1 MLKRI
6 GLSKSGYYRHKSKG
20 LSKSKERQL
29 KIKDLIMEIWEES
42 QHLYG
47 APKITAKLRKM
58 GIQIS
63 ERTVGKYMKEL
74 KIRAKYCKPFTV
86 TTRDSNLNNKLKN
99 ILDEQFNPE
108 APDTIWCIDTTYIL
122 TKEGFV
128 YLTSIMDLFSR
139 RIISW
144 DLSTTLETT
153 NIISLINKV
162 KATRKSNPKIIHS
175 DRGSQFTSKEYCEI
189 TAGITRSYS
198 KKAYPWDNAC
208 IESFHAIIKREC
220 LNEYNIS
227 SYNEARRLVF
237 SYIDGF
243 YNTVRIHSH
252 YGYISPLEFE
262 QTYFDKVQKVNKAA

>member
-6 GLSKSGYYRHKSKG
+6 GLSKSGYYRHNSKG

-47 APKITAKLRKM
+47 APKITAKLRKI

-63 ERTVGKYMKEL
+63 ERTVGKYMRALE
-74 KIRAKYCKPFTV
+74 IRSKYCKPFTV

-144 DLSTTLETT
+144 NLSTTLKTT
-153 NIISLINKV
+153 NIASLINKV
-162 KATRKSNPKIIHS
+162 KATRRVIQKLFIVIEVVNSSLKSIAK
-175 DRGSQFTSKEYCEI
+175 
-189 TAGITRSYS
+189 
-198 KKAYPWDNAC
+198 
-208 IESFHAIIKREC
+208 
-220 LNEYNIS
+220 
-227 SYNEARRLVF
+227 
-237 SYIDGF
+237 
-243 YNTVRIHSH
+243 
-252 YGYISPLEFE
+252 
-262 QTYFDKVQKVNKAA
+262 

>member
-74 KIRAKYCKPFTV
+74 KIRTKYCKPFTV

-128 YLTSIMDLFSR
+128 YLTSIMDLFS
-139 RIISW
+139 
-144 DLSTTLETT
+144 
-153 NIISLINKV
+153 LIF
-162 KATRKSNPKIIHS
+162 
-175 DRGSQFTSKEYCEI
+175 G
-189 TAGITRSYS
+189 
-198 KKAYPWDNAC
+198 
-208 IESFHAIIKREC
+208 REASGF
-220 LNEYNIS
+220 NHWRNS
-227 SYNEARRLVF
+227 PRLV
-237 SYIDGF
+237 
-243 YNTVRIHSH
+243 
-252 YGYISPLEFE
+252 
-262 QTYFDKVQKVNKAA
+262 KVDSRLLLS

>member
-1 MLKRI
+1 
-6 GLSKSGYYRHKSKG
+6 
-20 LSKSKERQL
+20 
-29 KIKDLIMEIWEES
+29 
-42 QHLYG
+42 
-47 APKITAKLRKM
+47 M

-86 TTRDSNLNNKLKN
+86 TTRDSDLNNKLKN

-108 APDTIWCIDTTYIL
+108 TPDTIWCIDITYIP

-198 KKAYPWDNAC
+198 NKAYP
-208 IESFHAIIKREC
+208 
-220 LNEYNIS
+220 
-227 SYNEARRLVF
+227 
-237 SYIDGF
+237 
-243 YNTVRIHSH
+243 
-252 YGYISPLEFE
+252 
-262 QTYFDKVQKVNKAA
+262 

>member
-29 KIKDLIMEIWEES
+29 KIKDPIMEIWKES

-63 ERTVGKYMKEL
+63 KRTVGKYMKEL

-108 APDTIWCIDTTYIL
+108 APDTILCIDTTYIP

-153 NIISLINKV
+153 NIISLI
-162 KATRKSNPKIIHS
+162 
-175 DRGSQFTSKEYCEI
+175 
-189 TAGITRSYS
+189 
-198 KKAYPWDNAC
+198 
-208 IESFHAIIKREC
+208 IK
-220 LNEYNIS
+220 
-227 SYNEARRLVF
+227 
-237 SYIDGF
+237 
-243 YNTVRIHSH
+243 
-252 YGYISPLEFE
+252 
-262 QTYFDKVQKVNKAA
+262 

>member
-1 MLKRI
+1 MVITEEIYKNIKEVSENSKQKPTVAGMLKRI

-108 APDTIWCIDTTYIL
+108 APDTIWCIDTTYIP

-175 DRGSQFTSKEYCEI
+175 DRGS
-189 TAGITRSYS
+189 
-198 KKAYPWDNAC
+198 
-208 IESFHAIIKREC
+208 
-220 LNEYNIS
+220 
-227 SYNEARRLVF
+227 
-237 SYIDGF
+237 
-243 YNTVRIHSH
+243 
-252 YGYISPLEFE
+252 
-262 QTYFDKVQKVNKAA
+262 